1 MAENGTFRLKV
12 FSPAGLVHD
21 DVVSEVILPGSN
33 GEVGLLP
40 EHAQYTTLL
49 GTGILS
55 YQSAGEGSVVR
66 LVISEG
72 FASYSDGTLTILADS
87 ADRDE
92 DIDRDHYADNRTEL
106 SKTLEEGYSEDP
118 EWKLARVK
126 LSRIEAIDQLI
137 SH

>member
-1 MAENGTFRLKV
+1 MAADGTFRLRV

-21 DVVSEVILPGSN
+21 DMVSEVILPGNN

-40 EHAQYTTLL
+40 EHARYTSLL

-55 YQSAGEGSVVR
+55 YSSADNHSVVR
-66 LVISEG
+66 IVISEG
-72 FASYSDGTLTILADS
+72 FASYADGVLTILADG
-87 ADRDE
+87 ADKAE
-92 DIDRDHYADNRTEL
+92 DIDRDHYGSERADL
-106 SKTLEEGYSEDP
+106 KKTLEEGYSEDP
-118 EWKLARVK
+118 EWKLAKVR